1 MSKDKNTKEEFIAE
15 IEDPSTGDVTVFIGV
30 SEEDVNNQI
39 ADLYDYGLD
48 EDGKYVGEE
57 AD

>member
-1 MSKDKNTKEEFIAE
+1 MNKDKNNKTEFIGE
-15 IEDPSTGDVTVFIGV
+15 VEDPSTGDVTILVGV
-30 SEEDVNNQI
+30 SEEDINNQI

-48 EDGKYVGEE
+48 EDGVYVGEE